1 MANIGRRIQSKLAV
15 NFYVTVSVFSDDMFL
30 VLHIGTFRLTVG
42 VDDGERYYTCVEITD
57 PIVEK
62 NEIFE
67 KILTCSEA
75 YTINKIIITNT
86 GEGPLKVYEIKQLG
100 MTLKVSE
107 IVEFLKCITA
117 RFKCRK

>member
-1 MANIGRRIQSKLAV
+1 MANIGKRIQSKLAV
-15 NFYVTVSVFSDDMFL
+15 YFYVTVSVFSDDMFL

-42 VDDGERYYTCVEITD
+42 VDDGERYTCVEITD

-100 MTLKVSE
+100 MTLKVS
-107 IVEFLKCITA
+107 K
-117 RFKCRK
+117 